1 MIKKGGI
8 EGKLTGLSNSAG
20 KVKTA
25 AVTINVS
32 PRYKTVCLYLLQT
45 SCQLWRSPIM
55 HLAVANDVTLL

>member
-25 AVTINVS
+25 AAIN
-32 PRYKTVCLYLLQT
+32 
-45 SCQLWRSPIM
+45 
-55 HLAVANDVTLL
+55 